1 MTVSITH
8 ALTEHH
14 VKMALIVTPATA
26 QWDLL
31 EHTAKRV
38 CNCKGNRH
46 LSTPFTITSD
56 HYLLNFPSD
65 IDDCTYV

>member
-26 QWDLL
+26 QWDLP
-31 EHTAKRV
+31 EDIAKRV
-38 CNCKGNRH
+38 CNCKRNRH
-46 LSTPFTITSD
+46 LSSRFTIRINRSILIYLQTSM
-56 HYLLNFPSD
+56 
-65 IDDCTYV
+65 TV